1 MYGLGEAE
9 RLRAER
15 RHERRLYLVRDD
27 LLKTPREGTPWRALN
42 SSKND
47 RAFITTMGFN
57 VATFD
62 LILSSGFEERWNSM
76 PIPRADAPSTAAPR
90 LSRRSLDA
98 RGALGL
104 ILHHLNST
112 MHDVSLCE
120 TFALIPS
127 TVTRYI
133 QFSLQILLITLR
145 EMHITLVEWPQGD
158 EFQEH
163 NARIC
168 VRHPLLTGAFGS
180 MDGLNLP
187 VQQSREQEIENATFN
202 GWLQGHFISSVFA
215 FDSRGMLIHINQSQ
229 SNIIV
234 TYIGDII
241 ACNLNCPGSWHDSRV
256 AKPIFERLRTTT
268 PPGYYLV
275 TDTAFPRGT
284 DQILGKIKA
293 PMKSGTRLPRD
304 SDEREEAMRFDRQLL
319 SYRQTAEWGMRA
331 IQGSFGRL
339 RVPLPIN
346 YTEARGDLLE
356 TIVRLYNLRSRTIGY
371 NQIRSVYE
379 PIWREGEQEELW
391 NTFEGMLFSDQ
402 RQNDRV
408 SRFHLVVSD
417 T

>member
-1 MYGLGEAE
+1 MDDRISYTEGQWTGNECHEGEREQGGDVEESEAEDLNDFEEQEIRMVDEEADEYEEFFTWQAIVDSELQRQRSDDERRQEAIAIAGLIVYGLGEAE
-9 RLRAER
+9 RHRAER
-15 RHERRLYLVRDD
+15 RRERRLYLVRGD
-27 LLKTPREGTPWRALN
+27 LLKTAREGTPWQVLN

-47 RAFITTMGFN
+47 RAFITTMGFD

-120 TFALIPS
+120 IFALIPS

-145 EMHITLVEWPQGD
+145 EMHITRVEWPQGD

-187 VQQSREQEIENATFN
+187 AQQSREQEIENATFN

-215 FDSRGMLIHINQSQ
+215 FDSRGMLIHN
-229 SNIIV
+229 
-234 TYIGDII
+234 
-241 ACNLNCPGSWHDSRV
+241 
-256 AKPIFERLRTTT
+256 
-268 PPGYYLV
+268 
-275 TDTAFPRGT
+275 
-284 DQILGKIKA
+284 
-293 PMKSGTRLPRD
+293 
-304 SDEREEAMRFDRQLL
+304 
-319 SYRQTAEWGMRA
+319 
-331 IQGSFGRL
+331 
-339 RVPLPIN
+339 
-346 YTEARGDLLE
+346 
-356 TIVRLYNLRSRTIGY
+356 
-371 NQIRSVYE
+371 
-379 PIWREGEQEELW
+379 
-391 NTFEGMLFSDQ
+391 
-402 RQNDRV
+402 
-408 SRFHLVVSD
+408 
-417 T
+417 